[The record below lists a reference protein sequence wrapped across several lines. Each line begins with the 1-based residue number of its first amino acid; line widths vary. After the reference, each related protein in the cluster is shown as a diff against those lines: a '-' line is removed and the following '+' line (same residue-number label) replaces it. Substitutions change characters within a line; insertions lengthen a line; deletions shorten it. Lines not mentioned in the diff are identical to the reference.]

1 MPGKTKIPRTTM
13 AAGSNRINSNFA
25 NKLDYNPVVKAMRSR
40 IDSLAAENARLVTAR
55 TSLIEAN
62 NRGYIDLSNN
72 SNAFT
77 TDQQLDISNLLIDTT
92 KFTLNSA

>member
-40 IDSLAAENARLVTAR
+40 IDSLAAENADLVIAR
-55 TSLIEAN
+55 TTLIAAN
-62 NRGYIDLSNN
+62 NKLVIDI
-72 SNAFT
+72 SNADNFSVV
-77 TDQQLDISNLLIDTT
+77 DISNLTINTT
-92 KFTLNSA
+92 TFTLDSA